1 MLYFFVS
8 KTDIYVLLPKSSD
21 DDAMNL
27 EFIRESLMTQDNR
40 IFYSLLERSE
50 LPMNLETYSKE
61 SCEVPGFNGSL
72 MDFIMQETEKAHARV
87 SQQSI
92 CYFVQ

>member
-1 MLYFFVS
+1 
-8 KTDIYVLLPKSSD
+8 
-21 DDAMNL
+21 MNL
-27 EFIRESLMTQDNR
+27 EFIRESLMTQDNM

-87 SQQSI
+87 SQQLI

>member
-1 MLYFFVS
+1 MLPRS
-8 KTDIYVLLPKSSD
+8 LD

-27 EFIRESLMTQDNR
+27 EFIRETLMTQDNM

-50 LPMNLETYSKE
+50 LPMNLETYNKE
-61 SCEVPGFNGSL
+61 YCKVPGFNGSL
-72 MDFIMQETEKAHARV
+72 MNFIMQETEKAHAMV
-87 SQQSI
+87 SHNRFVTSFSI

>member
-1 MLYFFVS
+1 
-8 KTDIYVLLPKSSD
+8 
-21 DDAMNL
+21 
-27 EFIRESLMTQDNR
+27 MTQDNR

-72 MDFIMQETEKAHARV
+72 MDFIMQETEKAHARAGRYKRHGELLFF
-87 SQQSI
+87 SQVVLEPVLPR
-92 CYFVQ
+92 F